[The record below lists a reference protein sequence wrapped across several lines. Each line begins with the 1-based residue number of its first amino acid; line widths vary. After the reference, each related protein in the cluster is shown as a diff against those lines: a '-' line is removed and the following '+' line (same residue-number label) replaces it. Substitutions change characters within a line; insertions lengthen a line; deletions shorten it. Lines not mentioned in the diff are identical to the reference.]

1 MIALV
6 ASYFVLPNWE
16 YNRLNKFLKEALIAN
31 YNYLTKVVENLTGQP
46 MDVITYKLVRKA
58 VYVSAAN
65 MGNALQRMLSEPKS
79 KQRNTDEL
87 HQFVVLNHMLSSYVS
102 TLIHSTKQIDPTLV
116 HATHIKLTKK
126 SLYVLGEIIY
136 LFDPAPLIEADR
148 NTSSINQSALEAESH
163 DSKILTEQLELVNK
177 VVNDLAKISQQLAPK
192 ISAIK

>member
-1 MIALV
+1 
-6 ASYFVLPNWE
+6 
-16 YNRLNKFLKEALIAN
+16 
-31 YNYLTKVVENLTGQP
+31 
-46 MDVITYKLVRKA
+46 
-58 VYVSAAN
+58 
-65 MGNALQRMLSEPKS
+65 MLSEPKS

-126 SLYVLGEIIY
+126 SLYVLEEIIY